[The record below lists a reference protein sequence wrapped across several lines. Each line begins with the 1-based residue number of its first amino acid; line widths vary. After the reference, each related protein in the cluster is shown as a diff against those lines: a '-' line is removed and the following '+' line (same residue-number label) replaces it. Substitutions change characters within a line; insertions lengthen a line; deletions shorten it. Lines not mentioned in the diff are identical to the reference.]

1 MGLPPLRGY
10 PGAML
15 KNRPAVTL
23 LELLSAL
30 ALFAVLAAF
39 AFPRLQHAADVFS
52 VRAARD
58 AVLGAAARARALAIA
73 RGEAQLLVDEPS
85 ATVAI
90 TTQRG
95 TQAHSSFDLQQRY
108 GVQLD
113 IANSTRTSALVE
125 YDVLGLGRFAALT
138 VRLQRRSA
146 VAGVTFSAYGR
157 PRVW

>member
-1 MGLPPLRGY
+1 
-10 PGAML
+10 ML

-30 ALFAVLAAF
+30 ALLGILFTF
-39 AFPRLQHAADVFS
+39 AFPRFQHAADVFS

-58 AVLGAAARARALAIA
+58 AVLGAAARARALAVA

-85 ATVAI
+85 ASIAI
-90 TTQRG
+90 TTQSGAHR
-95 TQAHSSFDLQQRY
+95 HSSFDLGQRY
-108 GVQLD
+108 GVTVD
-113 IANSTRTSALVE
+113 IANSARTSALVE

-138 VRLQRRSA
+138 VRLQRRTA

-157 PRVW
+157 PRGW

>member
-1 MGLPPLRGY
+1 MGLPPFRGY
-10 PGAML
+10 PGVMW

-23 LELLSAL
+23 LELLSVL
-30 ALFAVLAAF
+30 ALLGVFLSF
-39 AFPRLQHAADVFS
+39 AFPRFQHAADVFS

-73 RGEAQLLVDEPS
+73 RGEAQLLVDEPT

-90 TTQRG
+90 TTQGGAQR
-95 TQAHSSFDLQQRY
+95 HSSFDLAQRY
-108 GVQLD
+108 GVTVD

-125 YDVLGLGRFAALT
+125 YDVIGLGRFAALT

-157 PRVW
+157 PRGW